1 MVSNQYR
8 ESWKFKGIG
17 IDYCNSGIV
26 TTLAASAWRGGEVR
40 TWRGEASTAPT
51 CGLLGTDVGQRPD
64 GAAARRG
71 EILLLVKKPASASV
85 RPRRGAVAG
94 GHGIGTGLPGG

>member
-1 MVSNQYR
+1 MYMGSVLFIFLNHGIELVSR
-8 ESWKFKGIG
+8 
-17 IDYCNSGIV
+17 IV
-26 TTLAASAWRGGEVR
+26 
-40 TWRGEASTAPT
+40 EAAPT

-71 EILLLVKKPASASV
+71 EILLLVKNPVSASV